1 MDNLLNKIDLFTTDC
16 LNEIM
21 KKVIRK
27 GKVKRKTICPLAT
40 MKAQDGKCVM
50 MDAGERKA
58 RNKAAIKRG
67 RELKAN
73 IGVQKKAAKKR
84 AKSLKKRLLAIPDV
98 KINNSGEK

>member
-1 MDNLLNKIDLFTTDC
+1 MDCLLNKIDMFTMDS
-16 LNEIM
+16 LDEII

-40 MKAQDGKCVM
+40 MKAKDGKCVM
-50 MDAGERKA
+50 MAASERKA

-73 IGVQKKAAKKR
+73 LGKQKKAMKKR
-84 AKSLKKRLLAIPDV
+84 AKSMKKRLLSISDV
-98 KINNSGEK
+98 KINKSEE